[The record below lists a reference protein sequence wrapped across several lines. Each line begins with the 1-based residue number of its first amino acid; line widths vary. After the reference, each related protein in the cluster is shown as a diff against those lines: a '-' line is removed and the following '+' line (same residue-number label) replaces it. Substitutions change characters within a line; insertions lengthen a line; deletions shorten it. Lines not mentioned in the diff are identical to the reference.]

1 MDKTMTLTPA
11 LKTQIKSF
19 SNRWKVT
26 EFSLFGSFVKAKL
39 RPDSDI
45 DVLVAFAPDAHPTL
59 FDLVKMQMELETLFG
74 RPVDLVERKG
84 LEQSENYIRRQDILN
99 SLETIYA
106 TG

>member
-1 MDKTMTLTPA
+1 MTLTPA

-19 SNRWKVT
+19 STRWKVT
-26 EFSLFGSFVKAKL
+26 EFSLFGSFVKDKL

-45 DVLVAFAPDAHPTL
+45 DVLVAFAPDARPTL

-84 LEQSENYIRRQDILN
+84 LEQSPNYIRRKEILS
-99 SLETIYA
+99 SLETVYA
-106 TG
+106 A

>member
-1 MDKTMTLTPA
+1 MTLTPS

-19 SNRWKVT
+19 STRWKVT
-26 EFSLFGSFVKAKL
+26 EFSLFGSFVKDKL

-84 LEQSENYIRRQDILN
+84 IEQSPNYIRRKEILN
-99 SLETIYA
+99 SLETVYA
-106 TG
+106 A

>member
-1 MDKTMTLTPA
+1 MTLTPS

-26 EFSLFGSFVKAKL
+26 EFSLFGSFVKDKL

-84 LEQSENYIRRQDILN
+84 IEQSPNYIRRKEILN
-99 SLETIYA
+99 SLETVYA
-106 TG
+106 A